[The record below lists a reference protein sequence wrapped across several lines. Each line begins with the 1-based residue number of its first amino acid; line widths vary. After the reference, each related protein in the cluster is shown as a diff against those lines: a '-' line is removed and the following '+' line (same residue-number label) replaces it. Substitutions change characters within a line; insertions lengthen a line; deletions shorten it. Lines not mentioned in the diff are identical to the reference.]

1 MALHRAP
8 RLLKEIEDR
17 MKQTKSPMTS
27 SQSFPLWIFFTLAS
41 LPIGTLAGPNERR
54 LINDLTANYNKLERP
69 VANESEAVTLK
80 FGLTL
85 QQIMD
90 VDEKNQIITTNIWL
104 NWEWTDVNMR
114 WNESEYGDIKDIR
127 MPPSSLWKPDIL
139 MYNSASEAFDGTYP
153 TNVVVTSKGV
163 CTYIPP
169 GIFKSSCQ
177 IDITWFP
184 FDDQNCEM
192 KFGSWTY
199 NGFKVFPPPGMR
211 LYTSAVPNPIWT
223 SHL

>member
-1 MALHRAP
+1 MLTTCLFLKLLMALHPGR
-8 RLLKEIEDR
+8 RIRKKREIV
-17 MKQTKSPMTS
+17 TKLTKTPMTS
-27 SQSFPLWIFFTLAS
+27 SQCSSFLVLLGLTL
-41 LPIGTLAGPNERR
+41 LPIGTLGGPNERR
-54 LINDLTANYNKLERP
+54 LLNDLMANYNKHERP
-69 VANESEAVTLK
+69 VANESDAVVLK

-114 WNESEYGDIKDIR
+114 WNISEYGDVKDIR

-153 TNVVVTSKGV
+153 TNVVVTSQGV

-177 IDITWFP
+177 VDITWFP
-184 FDDQNCEM
+184 FDDQDCEM

-199 NGFKVFPPPGMR
+199 NGFKVCPPPGTR
-211 LYTSAVPNPIWT
+211 
-223 SHL
+223 